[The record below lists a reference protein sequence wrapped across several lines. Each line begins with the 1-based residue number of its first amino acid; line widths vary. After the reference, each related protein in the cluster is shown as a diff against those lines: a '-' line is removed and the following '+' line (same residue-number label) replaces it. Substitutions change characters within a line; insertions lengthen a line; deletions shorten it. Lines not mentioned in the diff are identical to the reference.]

1 MKLPTQ
7 TLLSQILHLTQHKH
21 LKQGQTLHAHIIK
34 TGQLSSTYIANTLI
48 NLYAKCQHLPQ
59 SNLIFQEIQE
69 KDIVSYNTLINAH
82 SQLGCVQN
90 SIFVINLFKLL
101 LSQVGLVPDGHTFP
115 GVCNAACNLL
125 DLFVGQQVHSVAMKI
140 GYCYDVFVGSSLVNM
155 YCKLGVVCDARV
167 VFDRMIERNSV
178 TWASMI
184 SGYAMERFVFGAL
197 GVFKMMMWEDVGGV
211 NEFVFTSVLSALT
224 SCDDVF
230 VGKQLHCLV
239 VKLGYSL
246 VSSVGNALVTMYVK
260 CGILKDAFMSFEL
273 VRDKNSITW
282 TAIITGLV
290 QSGDS
295 EQALSLF
302 SKMQFF
308 KVEFNESTLVA
319 VLNVCSDS
327 GGLELGKQV
336 HGFLVK
342 SGYESKIHLMTTLV
356 GMYAKCCCVGD
367 ARKVFDYLQEP
378 DIVLWTSMIGGY
390 IEAEENEYAIDLYCK
405 MQIESVMP
413 NELTMARVLK
423 ACSNLV
429 CLDQGKQIH
438 AHTIKFGFGLE
449 VPIGSALLMMYAK
462 CGSLNDGNLVFRRM
476 PNKDVVSWN
485 SMISGL
491 SQNGHGHEALN
502 LFQEMLLENTTPDSV
517 TFVHILNACSHKG
530 LVDGGWFY
538 FKMMSDEYN
547 ITPRVEHFSCM
558 VDILT
563 RAGKLYEAKELI
575 ETITFDHGLHLWR
588 ILLSA
593 CRNYRDYELGVY
605 AGEKL
610 MELGS
615 GESSTYVLLS
625 GIYEVLGRRE
635 DVERVR
641 KMMKLRGVSKLPGCS
656 WIELKNQIH
665 VFVVGDQ
672 LHSKIDHI
680 RVELQALTK
689 QMKDEGYGE
698 HFDVTLMGFEG

>member
-7 TLLSQILHLTQHKH
+7 TLLSEILHLTRHKN
-21 LKQGQTLHAHIIK
+21 LKKGQTLHAHIIK
-34 TGQLSSTYIANTLI
+34 TGHFSSTHIANTLI

-59 SNLIFQEIQE
+59 SNLIFQDIQE
-69 KDIVSYNTLINAH
+69 KDIVSYNTLINAY
-82 SQLGCVQN
+82 SQLGCAQN
-90 SIFVINLFKLL
+90 SIFVIKFFKLL
-101 LSQVGLVPDGHTFP
+101 KSEFGLVPDDHTFP
-115 GVCNAACNLL
+115 GVCNAASNML
-125 DLFVGQQVHSVAMKI
+125 DLFVGQQVHSVAIKI
-140 GYCYDVFVGSSLVNM
+140 GSCYDVFVGSSLVNM
-155 YCKLGVVCDARV
+155 YCKLGVVCDARI
-167 VFDRMIERNSV
+167 VFDRMTERNSV

-184 SGYAMERFVFGAL
+184 SGYAMERLVCGAL
-197 GVFKMMMWEDVGGV
+197 EVFKMLMWEDMGGV

-224 SCDDVF
+224 SSDDICI
-230 VGKQLHCLV
+230 GKQLHCIV
-239 VKLGYSL
+239 IKLGYSF
-246 VSSVGNALVTMYVK
+246 VSSVGNAIVTMYVK

-273 VRDKNSITW
+273 VSDKNSITW
-282 TAIITGLV
+282 TAMITGFA
-290 QSGDS
+290 QSGDC

-308 KVEFNESTLVA
+308 GVKFNESTLVA

-327 GGLELGKQV
+327 GGLELGNQL
-336 HGFLVK
+336 HAYLVK
-342 SGYESKIHLMTTLV
+342 SGFESRIHVMTTLV

-367 ARKVFDYLQEP
+367 ARKVFDNLHKP

-390 IEAEENEYAIDLYCK
+390 IQAEENECAIDLYCK
-405 MQIESVMP
+405 MQKEGVVP

-423 ACSNLV
+423 ACANLV
-429 CLDQGKQIH
+429 GLEQGKQIH

-449 VPIGSALLMMYAK
+449 LPVGSALLMMYAK
-462 CGSLNDGNLVFRRM
+462 CGSLKDGNLVFRRM

-491 SQNGHGHEALN
+491 AQNGCAHESLE
-502 LFQEMLLENTTPDSV
+502 LFQEMQLKNTTPDSI

-530 LVDGGWFY
+530 LVERGWLY
-538 FKMMSDEYN
+538 FKMMSNEYD
-547 ITPRVEHFSCM
+547 IAPRVEHFACM

-575 ETITFDHGLHLWR
+575 ETTTFHHGLHLWR
-588 ILLSA
+588 ILLSG
-593 CRNYRDYELGVY
+593 CRNYRDYELGAY

-610 MELGS
+610 IELGS

-625 GIYEVLGRRE
+625 SIYEVLGRRE

-641 KMMKLRGVSKLPGCS
+641 KMMKLREVSKVHGCS
-656 WIELKNQIH
+656 WIELKNHVH

-672 LHSKIDHI
+672 LHPKIEQI
-680 RVELQALTK
+680 RVDLQTLSE
-689 QMKDEGYGE
+689 QMKKEGYGP
-698 HFDVTLMGFEG
+698 LK